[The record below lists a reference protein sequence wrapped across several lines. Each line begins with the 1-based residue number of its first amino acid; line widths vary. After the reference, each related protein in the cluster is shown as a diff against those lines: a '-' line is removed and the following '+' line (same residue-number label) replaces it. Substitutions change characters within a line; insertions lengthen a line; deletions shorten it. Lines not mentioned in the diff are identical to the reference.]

1 MQGFTDDPPLIW
13 AEPVSQRYSVIR
25 DGSALRFQEKRLPNN
40 KIFVIFVVFLLAI
53 VPVGGS
59 IALIHE
65 FIVESAIL
73 AMVEDGCG
81 EEYIE
86 DDTVL
91 QGQTYCV
98 DPVEPYTYT
107 LDSLEVSEDQHVREI
122 DGEDVWE
129 YRWEDV
135 DNYVV
140 FGVVDEDAYYC
151 YTFLPQTNL
160 GGAWTYADLSVPEGS
175 LHPEWCFTSFNGT
188 ERNYSSERPHPYDG
202 VWLYYVGDGDPQQRL
217 EMHKNDGL
225 NISSIDPVSLASL
238 ESEGGGF
245 PIELCLTVPL
255 SILLLAAADPRK
267 RGIYFHANTGR
278 FVRKRVGKLPSFQ
291 TTWDEVDFSSTK
303 LQRRVRVQR
312 HIDEGHK
319 WTTEHPGFDLV
330 ISRRNGPIVPVFFE
344 DGGNPQLHES
354 TILALLKGLDVDEQR
369 YRSHLEADEAES
381 IEAAVSPVQ
390 NAEAKDGA
398 ASGVLFTDA
407 GDNGE
412 DGPSRSSI
420 HETTKPKLPEP
431 DSEANAFWSDIG

>member
-13 AEPVSQRYSVIR
+13 AEPAPRRYSVIR

-53 VPVGGS
+53 VPVGVS

-65 FIVESAIL
+65 FIVESAIP
-73 AMVEDGCG
+73 AMVEDACG

-91 QGQTYCV
+91 PGQTYCV
-98 DPVEPYTYT
+98 DPEEPYTYT

-140 FGVVDEDAYYC
+140 FGFVDEDAYYC

-160 GGAWTYADLSVPEGS
+160 GGAWTYADLSVPEGR

-188 ERNYSSERPHPYDG
+188 ERNYSSERSHPYDG

-217 EMHKNDGL
+217 EMVKNDGL

-238 ESEGGGF
+238 ESEDGGF
-245 PIELCLTVPL
+245 PIELCLTLPL
-255 SILLLAAADPRK
+255 SLLLLAAADPRK
-267 RGIYFHANTGR
+267 RGIYFHANAGR

-312 HIDEGHK
+312 HYDEGSK
-319 WTTEHPGFDLV
+319 WTTEHPGFDLI

-369 YRSHLEADEAES
+369 YRSHLEAAEAES
-381 IEAAVSPVQ
+381 IEAAAPPVQ

-398 ASGVLFTDA
+398 ASGALFTDA
-407 GDNGE
+407 GDNTG

-431 DSEANAFWSDIG
+431 DPDANAFWSDIG

>member
-13 AEPVSQRYSVIR
+13 AEPAPRRYSVIR

-53 VPVGGS
+53 VPVGVS

-65 FIVESAIL
+65 FIVESAIP
-73 AMVEDGCG
+73 AMVEDACG

-91 QGQTYCV
+91 PGQTYCV
-98 DPVEPYTYT
+98 DPEEPYTYT

-140 FGVVDEDAYYC
+140 FGFVDEDAYYC

-160 GGAWTYADLSVPEGS
+160 GGAWTYADLSVPEGR

-188 ERNYSSERPHPYDG
+188 ERNYSSERSHPYDG
-202 VWLYYVGDGDPQQRL
+202 VWLYYVGDGDPQQGL
-217 EMHKNDGL
+217 EMDKNDGL

-238 ESEGGGF
+238 ESEDGGF
-245 PIELCLTVPL
+245 PIELCLTLPL
-255 SILLLAAADPRK
+255 SLLLLAAADPRK
-267 RGIYFHANTGR
+267 RGIYFHANAGR

-312 HIDEGHK
+312 HYDEGSK
-319 WTTEHPGFDLV
+319 WTTEHPGFDLI

-381 IEAAVSPVQ
+381 IEAAAPPVQ

-398 ASGVLFTDA
+398 ASGALFTDA
-407 GDNGE
+407 GDNTG

-420 HETTKPKLPEP
+420 HETTKPKLPESDP
-431 DSEANAFWSDIG
+431 EVNAFWSDIG